1 MFSLFLGFN
10 PIHAK
15 RDHMKVVYSLAAI
28 VFSLMLFSSNAIAK
42 KPLAP
47 EKLQGTIRVDAE
59 AVVDLMVNTPNL
71 VIIDTRKD
79 IEYMKGHIQGSI
91 NMLDTKMTVEN
102 LTKHVPDKSTP
113 ILLYCN
119 GERCLRSSR
128 AAVFALDAGY
138 KLVYWFRG
146 GWNEWVHKGMPIS
159 NETE

>member
-1 MFSLFLGFN
+1 
-10 PIHAK
+10 
-15 RDHMKVVYSLAAI
+15 MKAAYSLVI
-28 VFSLMLFSSNAIAK
+28 MVFSLVLFSSNAMAE

-47 EKLQGTIRVDAE
+47 EKLPGTIRVDAE

-71 VIIDTRKD
+71 IIIDTRRD
-79 IEYMKGHIQGSI
+79 IEFNKGHIQGSI
-91 NMLDTKMTVEN
+91 SMLNTTMTVEK

-128 AAVFALDAGY
+128 AATFALDAGY

-146 GWNEWVHKGMPIS
+146 GWNEWIHKGMPIS
-159 NETE
+159 NEVK